1 MAIKKIQLRGISRN
15 PSDRMTE
22 DGGVAESLNVY
33 IDNDELAPINA
44 SKPANESIGLPEDS
58 IYEPVYI
65 HKTSQYEHLIAL
77 YNSSLYFIEDGEPK
91 EILSF
96 AGRLRDITHMGNV
109 ITVLTDAR
117 AYYLFYIKGEYKAVD
132 LSEENLPKL
141 SFVSLD
147 QPAGAKDGV
156 SHDLWYYDSYTVEL
170 HDQFNGEPNLN
181 YEVVDEDDL
190 ATLTDMWGSYRSMI
204 DHNLRYGCFSEPVML
219 RYGIRLY
226 DGSYIWVSSPIML
239 GSALPKVSTS
249 VIPFSGIV
257 NKKDVA
263 NVFTAYPSSD
273 NANLPPKT
281 FVQIA
286 TPYKI
291 GINVFRK
298 EGLSGLRDIVS
309 SVDVFLSRPIN
320 LYPEG
325 SHRASG
331 EYVETG
337 GNDGVYSACWKYQFD
352 PANSQDGKKIE
363 EAVLAASNFFLIKR
377 YTIDE
382 LPDTTDVITDDFL
395 GENLLVKEQLDD
407 MKVSRILHNADKADT
422 YNGRTILS
430 GVQES
435 ISRGIGVLNGQ
446 RAIETPDFDY
456 SGISFGFAYNILS
469 ESLNIKDIGA
479 KSGTIR
485 IASDEGEYATD
496 ATNIVKLPSVPYAW
510 VSHPNPNCDKV
521 SVRVYGESDTPVY
534 EYDIAMKPHPF
545 LPCSYAFLGFGE
557 SLLQEKT
564 EDTGFDDRDDEP
576 ISVSENK
583 AIMSGSE
590 NPFVFSIA
598 SSSVFPSKVLGFAVA
613 TEPMSTAQF
622 GQFPIYFFAEDGIY
636 TTEINAE
643 GNFGSA
649 PTLISRDVCTL
660 PSSIA
665 QASTGVFFISDRGVM
680 HISGRQ
686 VVCISENMNGR
697 PYIMQDT
704 AIAIIEGTEY
714 NELIDK
720 DRSAIYFKDFL
731 LAEGNNSETQ
741 IAYDY
746 QGQRI
751 IVFNPYYDY
760 QFVYMLK
767 SQTWHRCTFGRINTK
782 INKYPDC
789 IVIKRESKRVGDIIR
804 TLYYA
809 ENLSTLLDVDGTP
822 QKAMIVTRPFDLDE
836 PDVLK
841 AIKDVRMRGQFPKG
855 AVKFILQ
862 GSQDGINFYT
872 ISTLRGKAWKLFRMI
887 ILANLDTTDRISW
900 IDVMYETK
908 FTNRL
913 R

>member
-1 MAIKKIQLRGISRN
+1 MAIKRIQLRGISRT
-15 PSDRMTE
+15 PSDRLTE

-44 SKPANESIGLPEDS
+44 SKPANESISLPEDS

-96 AGRLRDITHMGNV
+96 TGRLRDITHMGNV
-109 ITVLTDAR
+109 ITVLTDTR

-147 QPAGAKDGV
+147 QPAGKNGGTDYHIWG
-156 SHDLWYYDSYTVEL
+156 YEY
-170 HDQFNGEPNLN
+170 FNVGNKNYINGNPDRN
-181 YEVVDEDDL
+181 YEVTDEDDL
-190 ATLTDMWGSYRSMI
+190 GWLKKMWGCYRSMI
-204 DHNLRYGCFSEPVML
+204 DNNKRYGCFSEPVML

-239 GSALPKVSTS
+239 GSVFPKTKIGSES
-249 VIPFSGIV
+249 FRDFAG
-257 NKKDVA
+257 NKEPV
-263 NVFTAYPSSD
+263 NVFAQTSSAS
-273 NANLPPKT
+273 NSTFCYVQLAN
-281 FVQIA
+281 
-286 TPYKI
+286 PYKI

-298 EGLSGLRDIVS
+298 EKLAELKDIIS
-309 SVDVFLSRPIN
+309 SVDVFLSSPIN
-320 LYPEG
+320 IYPNG
-325 SHRASG
+325 DKCLSG
-331 EYVETG
+331 ELLDTSG
-337 GNDGVYSACWKYQFD
+337 GDEYYLYRFD
-352 PANSQDGKKIE
+352 PVNSQDGKKIE
-363 EAVLAASNFFLIKR
+363 DAVLAASNFFLIKR

-789 IVIKRESKRVGDIIR
+789 IVIKRESKRVGHIIR

-887 ILANLDTTDRISW
+887 ILADLDTTDRISW